1 MTKIFDQCKKSRFY
15 RLFLRPVETL
25 GKIDGDGFSLDGAEA
40 LSLSFAVD
48 CRIGSLEKIR
58 GFYRGSFC
66 VDCRIGSLEIDDVGL
81 GDAGFVDCR
90 IGSLEKVE
98 PRTTREHAVDCRIG
112 SLEIRAKPMRGGFR
126 VDCRIGSLEKT
137 AMAHQI

>member
-1 MTKIFDQCKKSRFY
+1 MPLSLNFDQCKKSRSY

-40 LSLSFAVD
+40 LSLSSAVD
-48 CRIGSLEKIR
+48 CRIGSLEIAFTDSEVSFHVDCR
-58 GFYRGSFC
+58 IGSLESFSLMKFFPVI

-90 IGSLEKVE
+90 IGSLE
-98 PRTTREHAVDCRIG
+98 
-112 SLEIRAKPMRGGFR
+112 S
-126 VDCRIGSLEKT
+126 
-137 AMAHQI
+137 